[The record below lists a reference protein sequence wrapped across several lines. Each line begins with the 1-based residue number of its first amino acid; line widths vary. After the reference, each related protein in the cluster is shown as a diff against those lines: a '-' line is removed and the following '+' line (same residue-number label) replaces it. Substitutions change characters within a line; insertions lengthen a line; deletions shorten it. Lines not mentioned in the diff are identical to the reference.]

1 MSAKIVGIDIGHD
14 CVSAVVIGMGFQ
26 KIQLN
31 AHSSV
36 AYSTKD
42 DMPTGL
48 TDCLNRLA
56 EQTDISGM
64 PSAISFSSDD
74 LFYRNLS
81 TPFHRRHEIEKI
93 LPCELEPLL
102 PLPVDEL
109 ITDFQIVETQSGK
122 STLLSA
128 SVSRMFIDTIRA
140 ACEPHRLNIRRFMP
154 GISAIALCHSHL
166 SGPAATSLM
175 LDMDKHFLSC
185 CIISGLRIYL
195 IRKLTLNANTPSFM
209 DEAWLEIQ
217 RTLLMAEQTFG
228 RAFSLDGIYINGD
241 TNEPGSTFCSSLSHI
256 LGIPVHPV
264 DLLDNRNWVLNI
276 SPMSNQTT
284 PAMNR
289 ALASAVVMGKA
300 VSGINFR
307 DKTGFYWN
315 IWHDY
320 RSRWIELGVYAAIA
334 LILAITTV
342 SIDMVYRKKQLRS
355 LDQQVSRMF
364 YSVFPNDTPLV
375 DPIHQV
381 RLKMQETAKNE
392 WLQHDSQHGLL
403 YILKRISENTP
414 TRLNVTIRRLTFDEN
429 RIQVIGFT
437 PDFETVYEFKRR
449 LEDSETFESTTLL
462 SSTQNKSEDR
472 INFSM
477 ELKAR
482 MADKN

>member
-1 MSAKIVGIDIGHD
+1 
-14 CVSAVVIGMGFQ
+14 
-26 KIQLN
+26 
-31 AHSSV
+31 
-36 AYSTKD
+36 
-42 DMPTGL
+42 
-48 TDCLNRLA
+48 
-56 EQTDISGM
+56 
-64 PSAISFSSDD
+64 
-74 LFYRNLS
+74 
-81 TPFHRRHEIEKI
+81 
-93 LPCELEPLL
+93 
-102 PLPVDEL
+102 
-109 ITDFQIVETQSGK
+109 
-122 STLLSA
+122 
-128 SVSRMFIDTIRA
+128 
-140 ACEPHRLNIRRFMP
+140 
-154 GISAIALCHSHL
+154 
-166 SGPAATSLM
+166 M

-195 IRKLTLNANTPSFM
+195 IRKMTLNANALSFM
-209 DEAWLEIQ
+209 DEAGLEIQ

-241 TNEPGSTFCSSLSHI
+241 PGSTFCSSLSHI

-264 DLLDNRNWVLNI
+264 DLLDNRNWALNM

-334 LILAITTV
+334 LILAITSV
-342 SIDMVYRKKQLRS
+342 SIDLIFRKKQLHS

-364 YSVFPNDTPLV
+364 YSVFPKDTPMV

-381 RLKMQETAKNE
+381 RLKIEETAKNE

-403 YILKRISENTP
+403 FILKRISENTP
-414 TRLNVTIRRLTFDEN
+414 IRLNVTIFRLTFDEN
-429 RIQVIGFT
+429 RIQLIGFT

-449 LEDSETFESTTLL
+449 LEDSGAFESTTLL